1 MIVFPSWW
9 KAGKKLAAAASQE
22 KDTVKLR
29 FLINQLIHGP
39 LPRAEATPN
48 GNRGTHQAS
57 RAGHGKER
65 FRLLHPVGL
74 FVMPSNETLDDGK
87 EACDSFVLAD
97 ETVCVAHYVR
107 HHPRIEDKGHT
118 RLDCFQ
124 LVSECDAC
132 RST

>member
-1 MIVFPSWW
+1 MVESW
-9 KAGKKLAAAASQE
+9 QE
-22 KDTVKLR
+22 TRRCRIPRKRYRETALPHQS
-29 FLINQLIHGP
+29 INSRP

-97 ETVCVAHYVR
+97 ETVRVAHYVR